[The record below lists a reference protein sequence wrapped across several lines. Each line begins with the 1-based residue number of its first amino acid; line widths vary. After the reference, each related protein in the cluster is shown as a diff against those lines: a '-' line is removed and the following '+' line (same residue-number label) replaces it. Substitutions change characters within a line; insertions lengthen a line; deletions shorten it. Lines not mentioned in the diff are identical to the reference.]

1 MKAKKEDN
9 ATSLYFLRRGFGNE
23 KQWTCCNGL
32 FTRGI
37 GKNVLR
43 NLIYVINIWPAIK
56 RWQLYQMS
64 GYFALKHAHTI
75 CSKCTLFVRRIHHKN
90 MTYNQMLKIRQT
102 CAFQKGMIC
111 TKCTLL
117 AHSIF
122 KVFVMGGKIFPFSFW
137 SRKDSH
143 ECNAA
148 CEQNYAFLCHRS
160 KV

>member
-1 MKAKKEDN
+1 M
-9 ATSLYFLRRGFGNE
+9 
-23 KQWTCCNGL
+23 
-32 FTRGI
+32 
-37 GKNVLR
+37 
-43 NLIYVINIWPAIK
+43 
-56 RWQLYQMS
+56 
-64 GYFALKHAHTI
+64 I
-75 CSKCTLFVRRIHHKN
+75 CLKCTLFVRRIHHKH
-90 MTYNQMLKIRQT
+90 MTYNQMLQIRQT
-102 CAFQKGMIC
+102 CAIQKGMIC

-160 KV
+160 KVQLSTFNYLTNTQELYILFKKTIKFRVSHPFRIEKAFNYQTLNKNNVRSITSDLTDGDL

>member
-1 MKAKKEDN
+1 MNLLQWFIYSGHRKKCFEKSDIRHKYMTCN
-9 ATSLYFLRRGFGNE
+9 QTLTIISDVWIFGV
-23 KQWTCCNGL
+23 K
-32 FTRGI
+32 TRT
-37 GKNVLR
+37 
-43 NLIYVINIWPAIK
+43 
-56 RWQLYQMS
+56 
-64 GYFALKHAHTI
+64 HTI
-75 CSKCTLFVRRIHHKN
+75 CSKCTLFVRRIHHKH